1 MMKVEPFQVGAHRRV
16 FPVLGHLPTDGPV
29 SQRPLRTLDSSEPA
43 GERHGAVTGCQP
55 SLLNREATRL
65 VHAREHHAVDLIVQP
80 REHVLQEDLAG
91 NRLQEL
97 AEPGDFTIDAEAR
110 AVDTRERDR
119 VLRRKALDHAQLY
132 IPRQRLK
139 PCRAAVD
146 VHGGGHAWGGWK

>member
-1 MMKVEPFQVGAHRRV
+1 M
-16 FPVLGHLPTDGPV
+16 
-29 SQRPLRTLDSSEPA
+29 
-43 GERHGAVTGCQP
+43 
-55 SLLNREATRL
+55 NREATRL

-97 AEPGDFTIDAEAR
+97 TETCYLTVDAEAR

-146 VHGGGHAWGGWK
+146 VHGGGQLYIPRQRLKPCRAAVDVHGGGHGWGGWK